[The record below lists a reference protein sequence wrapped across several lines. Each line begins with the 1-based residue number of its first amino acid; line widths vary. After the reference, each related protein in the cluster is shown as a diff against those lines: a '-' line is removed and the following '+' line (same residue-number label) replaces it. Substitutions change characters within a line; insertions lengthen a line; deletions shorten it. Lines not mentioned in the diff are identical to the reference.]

1 MGISSKRLN
10 DSKFFIRCFWYLK
23 VLKLRATSYMQVV
36 LLRLIEL
43 YFSWILS
50 AFILLLIILLL
61 LVLLYLCI
69 LIWYVLL
76 CIYFVYLL
84 YILLDI
90 ELWVITFWYIIII
103 HGLIFLILIIFA
115 VSIIVWMVHVAPLGL
130 IYSFVWGLVLL
141 LSLRCVS

>member
-130 IYSFVWGLVLL
+130 IYSFVWRLVLL